1 MPHLY
6 AENIFSSI
14 LQSLN
19 LVMFCREKN
28 IDMFYRKKKIIYA
41 RRRPFSVEG
50 SAAFRQYML
59 QSIVEY
65 MAEKGTNWQF
75 DIIELPKLSGI
86 ADVDIAATL
95 FTYDMLAKEHEEYW
109 IVISELHKVYSTLH
123 MVRRNELDWSPTIC
137 QNHWLIQR
145 KQKKKLRIL

>member
-28 IDMFYRKKKIIYA
+28 MVHARRRDHFQWKDMFYRKKKIIYA

-50 SAAFRQYML
+50 SAAYRQYML

-95 FTYDMLAKEHEEYW
+95 FTYD
-109 IVISELHKVYSTLH
+109 
-123 MVRRNELDWSPTIC
+123 
-137 QNHWLIQR
+137 
-145 KQKKKLRIL
+145 

>member
-19 LVMFCREKN
+19 LVMFSREKN
-28 IDMFYRKKKIIYA
+28 MVHARRRDHFQWKDMFYRKKKIIYA

-50 SAAFRQYML
+50 SAAYRQYML

-95 FTYDMLAKEHEEYW
+95 FTYDINGYPRSGCDCL
-109 IVISELHKVYSTLH
+109 S
-123 MVRRNELDWSPTIC
+123 R
-137 QNHWLIQR
+137 
-145 KQKKKLRIL
+145 